1 MIHKYTYLP
10 NLEPKPNLIT
20 DLKKCTKGKVHT
32 CINKNANTL
41 MPHSPLSRFTITIQL
56 TPTATLNVSMIK
68 VKKHFWKNE
77 RKPECNKNSFH
88 GFGRRAL
95 LLTSHEG
102 RHCRYMCA
110 SGTGKA

>member
-1 MIHKYTYLP
+1 MT
-10 NLEPKPNLIT
+10 
-20 DLKKCTKGKVHT
+20 
-32 CINKNANTL
+32 
-41 MPHSPLSRFTITIQL
+41 HSPLSRFTITVQL

-88 GFGRRAL
+88 GFGRLAL

-102 RHCRYMCA
+102 RHCRFTCVHQVLGRLSSSNKKNRFSVMIY
-110 SGTGKA
+110 K